1 MNLLVSEK
9 YNNKMLEERQVVGRE
24 SLDRGQSLGQI
35 QPTVCFVNEVLLEHS
50 QAHLFMYHLW
60 LFIIMQNWMV
70 ATERVLG
77 IKAKIFI
84 TWPFTVKA
92 CKPLS

>member
-1 MNLLVSEK
+1 
-9 YNNKMLEERQVVGRE
+9 MLEERQVVGRE

-60 LFIIMQNWMV
+60 LLFHYHAKLDGGN
-70 ATERVLG
+70 RDG
-77 IKAKIFI
+77 IGYKG
-84 TWPFTVKA
+84 
-92 CKPLS
+92 